1 MSQVKN
7 GTKRQRIQAP
17 QKTGLVPKLLAF
29 KGYFFNFWH
38 FELVIFKKF
47 EISKSDLIMA
57 KPEKVPMYALLEK
70 KPNDLSPKKLM
81 YVISISNLI
90 A

>member
-1 MSQVKN
+1 LGPRGRNS
-7 GTKRQRIQAP
+7 GTTENWP
-17 QKTGLVPKLLAF
+17 FCVPKLLAF

-38 FELVIFKKF
+38 FKLVIFKKF
-47 EISKSDLIMA
+47 EISKNDLITA
-57 KPEKVPMYALLEK
+57 KPEKVAMYALLKK
-70 KPNDLSPKKLM
+70 KPNHLSPKKLM